1 MKKLTVIL
9 VMLSVMGCSPKR
21 EVVEVINGLNGTNGL
36 NGHSIASLFSE
47 ASHCEC
53 SNGGTRLDLYLDLD
67 DSLSASEVDLYQG
80 SIVACNG
87 LNGLNGADGQ
97 NGMDGQDGLDGVS
110 GQDGEQGIQGTPG
123 EQGPQGLIGPQG
135 LVGLNGTNGV
145 QGPVGPQG
153 SQGPQGI
160 QGLQG
165 LQGATGATGAAGTG
179 ATITVYA
186 STGSCVSIVGSAF
199 YSKNGDIYD
208 NNTCS
213 SSHKVA
219 VLQGGG
225 DSFWVA
231 SKMLATD
238 NNGSGLRVITFN

>member
-21 EVVEVINGLNGTNGL
+21 EVVEVINGLNGTNGS

-87 LNGLNGADGQ
+87 L
-97 NGMDGQDGLDGVS
+97 DGVS

-123 EQGPQGLIGPQG
+123 EPGPQGLIGPQG
-135 LVGLNGTNGV
+135 LMGLDGV

-165 LQGATGATGAAGTG
+165 LQGATGATGAAG

-186 STGSCVSIVGSAF
+186 STNSCVSIVGSTF
-199 YSKNGDIYD
+199 YTKNGDIYD

-219 VLQGGG
+219 VLQGSG